1 MRTLA
6 VIMLA
11 ASLASIPASLATAEK
26 LKLSEADKAEILTL
40 ATRVETAVA
49 AKDAKLL
56 QACCD
61 PWGGL
66 WIDAGHSGCYNPA
79 PVIYYGWEQISDILD
94 DDKLYFLG
102 WTDGS
107 GMPVYG
113 RASEAIWDGMWEVH
127 GVGND
132 TNMGEPG
139 EYPMLIGRTSLSEM
153 IALYDGYELDA
164 LTHTPANILFPWQ
177 YEYHFVQYFY
187 SGEDRNPEE
196 AYDNQLWFLLFDK
209 RMEQQ
214 DEKWCLIGIAHLDGW
229 GI

>member
-79 PVIYYGWEQISDILD
+79 PVIY
-94 DDKLYFLG
+94 
-102 WTDGS
+102 
-107 GMPVYG
+107 
-113 RASEAIWDGMWEVH
+113 
-127 GVGND
+127 
-132 TNMGEPG
+132 
-139 EYPMLIGRTSLSEM
+139 
-153 IALYDGYELDA
+153 
-164 LTHTPANILFPWQ
+164 
-177 YEYHFVQYFY
+177 
-187 SGEDRNPEE
+187 
-196 AYDNQLWFLLFDK
+196 
-209 RMEQQ
+209 
-214 DEKWCLIGIAHLDGW
+214 
-229 GI
+229 